1 MSAQT
6 VNLNGREVLLSSLPP
21 AIRDAVLKN
30 SQSSASAFLPNVV
43 NPDSRTKNLDAKIIN
58 DQNLA
63 ILSQQLAGASSPR
76 EAIRLRE
83 QAINAGVKH
92 TSLHLGAP
100 TKEVLAQLEASKS
113 QQNFQDS
120 KISIQSQIDGLEAKG
135 IVAGNTSGD
144 LGQARSRAKAKQ
156 VFSIQQQFTK
166 AKTGQVRSVLDSPEF
181 SVIKAEGGD
190 VQGFDLAGLLNQ
202 KGVSVPK
209 FQTEIVNE
217 IAQAD
222 IQGDVQTQQNI
233 NQILQRSGFTN
244 QVTVKSGILSGLQD
258 NPLLADTQSTINTI
272 LTGTP
277 ITDFGFTSTD
287 PLGGFDTGFFGG
299 GESLLDETD
308 ADGAGIAQFLPFIII
323 GAVGIGLLFILRGKL

>member
-1 MSAQT
+1 MSFQLPEF
-6 VNLNGREVLLSSLPP
+6 VNIGGKRTLTSSLPP
-21 AIRDAVLKN
+21 ALRESIARSQISAPQPFLKN
-30 SQSSASAFLPNVV
+30 IVDPN
-43 NPDSRTKNLDAKIIN
+43 SRTKNLDAKIIN

-76 EAIRLRE
+76 EAIALRE
-83 QAINAGVKH
+83 RAINAGVKH

-100 TKEVLAQLEASKS
+100 TKEVLAQLNASKS
-113 QQNFQDS
+113 QQNFQDK
-120 KISIQSQIDGLEAKG
+120 KISLSSQIEALEAKG

-144 LGQARSRAKAKQ
+144 LGQARSRAKAQQ

-166 AKTGQVRSVLDSPEF
+166 AKSGQVREVLDSPEF
-181 SVIKAEGGD
+181 SIIKAEGGD

-217 IAQAD
+217 IAQA
-222 IQGDVQTQQNI
+222 
-233 NQILQRSGFTN
+233 QILQRSGFTN
-244 QVTVKSGILSGLQD
+244 QVTVQNGVLSGLQD
-258 NPLLADTQSTINTI
+258 NPLLSDTQSTINTI

-299 GESLLDETD
+299 GESLQDVTE